1 MKVLNRRELPEE
13 RLATTDEKGRRV
25 YIFPEKV
32 RGIFRKWRT
41 ATQVVLIIIFLV
53 LPWVKINGYQALL
66 MDLPNRRFSIFGL
79 TFWAHDG
86 PLIFYI
92 LAILTIGLAL
102 FTALFGRIWCG
113 WGCPQTVFIDGV
125 FRRIEYLIMG
135 SHIKQMRLA
144 TGPWSGEKIIKYGAT
159 WFLFALI
166 SIIISHSFLAYFTG
180 ADRLVQ
186 MTQHN
191 PHQNWTVFLIM
202 FFVSAVLMFDFGWF
216 REQFCII
223 MCPYGRIQSV
233 LMDDDSVTVSYDNI
247 RGEPRRGT
255 AKTGEVEGDCIDCYK
270 CVSVCPTGI
279 DIRRGLQMECVGC
292 TACIDAC
299 DEVMEKVDKPKGL
312 IRYASGNSLKGVPT
326 RFLKSRTALYSIV
339 LIVISVLFVIN
350 VSKREDLMIT
360 VLRGKDSPYQVV
372 QEEHGNEAYEN
383 EDTSMIVNHFKMHL
397 KNQTFE
403 DASLTM
409 KLPEV
414 WRKKNVQI
422 ISQTDN
428 INLDAGT
435 DTTVHFFLK
444 FPEKLTEGIGSNTVN
459 LLIIDNLS
467 HDVKSTKELK
477 LIGPRSAS

>member
-32 RGIFRKWRT
+32 RGLFRRWRT
-41 ATQVVLIIIFLV
+41 ATQIVLIIIFLL

-66 MDLPNRRFSIFGL
+66 LDLPHRQFSIFGL

-135 SHIKQMRLA
+135 SHIKQMKLA
-144 TGPWSGEKIIKYGAT
+144 TGPWNSEKIIKYGVT
-159 WFLFALI
+159 WFLFGVI

-180 ADRLVQ
+180 AERLVQ

-191 PHQNWTVFLIM
+191 PYENWTVFLIM
-202 FFVSAVLMFDFGWF
+202 FFVCAFLLFDFGWF

-233 LMDDDSVTVSYDNI
+233 LMDDDSVTVSYDDI
-247 RGEPRRGT
+247 RGEPRRGST
-255 AKTGEVEGDCIDCYK
+255 KPGETEGDCIDCYK

-299 DEVMEKVDKPKGL
+299 DEVMEKVNKPKGL
-312 IRYASGNSLKGVPT
+312 IRYASGSSLRGIPT
-326 RFLKSRTALYSIV
+326 RYFKSRTALYSIV
-339 LIVISVLFVIN
+339 LIVVTVLFVIN
-350 VSKREDLMIT
+350 VSDREDIMVT
-360 VLRGKDSPYQVV
+360 VLRGKDTPYQLIK
-372 QEEHGNEAYEN
+372 ES
-383 EDTSMIVNHFKMHL
+383 DTSRIINHFKIHL

-403 DASLTM
+403 DADLTM
-409 KLPEV
+409 TLPDE
-414 WRKKNVQI
+414 WKEKQVQI

-428 INLDAGT
+428 IKILAGKDIT
-435 DTTVHFFLK
+435 IHFFLK
-444 FPEKLTEGIGSNTVN
+444 FPADLTSDMGNDTVDLILVDNTTN
-459 LLIIDNLS
+459 DI
-467 HDVKSTKELK
+467 KSREELK
-477 LIGPRSAS
+477 LIGPRSG